1 MAKSK
6 IVYYGE
12 TLMDL
17 TGDTVTPADLKS
29 GVTAHDKTG
38 TEITGTNTN
47 DADTSDATAA
57 AAEILKGKTGY
68 VAGKKVTGTM
78 PNNGAVKGSVS
89 TKAGA
94 YKVPMGFHD
103 GTGTVGIASAEQ
115 EKLIAGNIKQGVSI
129 LGVTGTYAGEAA
141 KLQKKTV
148 APGKTDQ
155 TVTADTGYDALGS
168 VVVSKIPYSETENTA
183 GGTTVTI
190 G

>member
-1 MAKSK
+1 MANSK

-38 TEITGTNTN
+38 AAITGTNTN
-47 DADTSDATAA
+47 DADTSGATAA
-57 AAEILKGKTGY
+57 AAEILKGKT
-68 VAGKKVTGTM
+68 AGVGGKILTGTM
-78 PNNGAVKGSVS
+78 PNNGAVKGTIS

-94 YKVPMGFHD
+94 YKIPLGFHD
-103 GTGTVGIASAEQ
+103 GTGTAAISSTEQ
-115 EKLIAGNIKQGVSI
+115 AKIIAGNIKQGVSI
-129 LGVTGTYAGEAA
+129 LGVTGSYAGEAA

-148 APGKTDQ
+148 SPSTTEQ
-155 TVTADTGYDALGS
+155 TVTADSGYDALGS
-168 VVVSKIPYSETENTA
+168 VVVSKIPYSETENTS
-183 GGTTVTI
+183 GGKTVTI

>member
-17 TGDTVTPADLKS
+17 TGDSVTPADLKS
-29 GVTAHDKTG
+29 GVTAHDKSG
-38 TEITGTNTN
+38 AEITGTNTN

-57 AAEILKGKTGY
+57 AAEILIGKIGY

-89 TKAGA
+89 TKTGA

-103 GTGTVGIASAEQ
+103 GTGTVGISSTEQ
-115 EKLIAGNIKQGVSI
+115 AKLIAGNIKQGVTI
-129 LGVTGTYAGEAA
+129 LGVPGSYAGEAA

-148 APGKTDQ
+148 TPGKTDQ

>member
-17 TGDTVTPADLKS
+17 TGDTVTPADLKE

-38 TEITGTNTN
+38 AAITGTNTN

-103 GTGTVGIASAEQ
+103 GTGTVGISSTEQ
-115 EKLIAGNIKQGVSI
+115 AKLIAV
-129 LGVTGTYAGEAA
+129 LGSYAGEAA

-148 APGKTDQ
+148 TPGKTEQ

>member
-17 TGDTVTPADLKS
+17 TGDSVTPADLKA

-38 TEITGTNTN
+38 AAITGTNTN
-47 DADTSDATAA
+47 DADTTDATAA

-89 TKAGA
+89 TKDGT

-103 GTGTVGIASAEQ
+103 GTGTVGISSTEQ
-115 EKLIAGNIKQGVSI
+115 AKIIAGNIKQGVSI
-129 LGVTGTYAGEAA
+129 LGITGTYAGEAA

-148 APGKTDQ
+148 TPGKTDQ
-155 TVTADTGYDALGS
+155 TVTADNGYDALGS